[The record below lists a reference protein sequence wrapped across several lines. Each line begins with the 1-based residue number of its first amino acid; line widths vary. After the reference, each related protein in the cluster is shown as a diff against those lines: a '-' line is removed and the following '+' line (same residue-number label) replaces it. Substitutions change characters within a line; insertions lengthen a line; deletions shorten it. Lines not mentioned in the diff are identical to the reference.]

1 SPVTYLI
8 ERAIKWGNMPLEGWL
23 SDVIKDNNV
32 VDNIRDVLGTR

>member
-1 SPVTYLI
+1 
-8 ERAIKWGNMPLEGWL
+8 MPLEGWL